1 MEFDRNK
8 FASLDLETT
17 GDEPAFGLQPWRVAQ
32 GRATIRCMSVA
43 HYDEQGKMSVLG
55 ELDPDADQIVE
66 WLRWVAQTNR
76 TVIAWN
82 APFDISW
89 LLAYGLA
96 DEVNAV
102 RWWDGMLIW
111 KHATCEPEY
120 DIKGEKRKGYRLEDA
135 VKEFYPQH
143 AAFKGITNF
152 HSTDPEELK
161 ALMVRNKMDAA
172 LTLRLAEQFF
182 NMLNEQQQ
190 KAMTVEAA
198 SLVPVARA
206 NLTGLYAN
214 PERIA
219 EQSVKL
225 INTAEE
231 NLAKLREYGATPEI
245 LGSPSQLASLMYD
258 AWGLP
263 ILKRTTTGKPS
274 TDQETLFELAPS
286 DERAQMI
293 RDYREAGNL
302 NTKFVGNI
310 ADSLAYNGDGYTRPA
325 AKVYGT
331 YSGRM
336 TYSSKQGKGKTE
348 VQTGFALHQMKN
360 DRDIR
365 SIIEPPPGYD
375 IVEFDAAN
383 QEFRLMAILSGDE
396 TMLRLCMPGQDPHGY
411 MGSQISRVNYDWLR
425 EANTDESHPEH
436 KLAKQ
441 YRKVGKF
448 ANLAFQYRVGA
459 KKATVTA
466 RVKHGLDVQ
475 EPFVKGVQRTYLN
488 TYKKMK
494 PYWSNSIRR
503 CQLKGYAE
511 TLAGRRVQLKQ
522 NWNGP
527 LGWSLESTS
536 INFPIQGSGADQKY
550 LAIACL
556 KPALTKYGGFFYFEL
571 HDGIFFILP
580 KDKSAH
586 AVQEMK
592 AVLNNLP
599 YKKAWNFVSPIPLPW
614 DCKIGSSWGN
624 MKEVK

>member
-1 MEFDRNK
+1 MEFDRSK
-8 FASLDLETT
+8 YASLDLETT
-17 GDEPAFGLQPWRVAQ
+17 GDEDAFGLQPWRVAQ
-32 GRATIRCMSVA
+32 DKATIRAMSVA
-43 HYDEQGKMSVLG
+43 HYGDDGKMVVKG
-55 ELDPDADQIVE
+55 ELDPDADQIGE
-66 WLRWVAQTNR
+66 WLEWVAQTNR

-89 LLAYGLA
+89 LLAYGLEK
-96 DEVNAV
+96 EVNAV

-111 KHATCEPEY
+111 KHACCEPEY
-120 DIKGEKRKGYRLEDA
+120 DIKGEKRKGYKLEDA
-135 VKEFYPQH
+135 VKEYYPQH
-143 AAFKGITNF
+143 VEFKKITDF
-152 HSTDPEELK
+152 HTTDPVELRR
-161 ALMVRNKMDAA
+161 LLVRNKMDAA
-172 LTLRLAEQFF
+172 MTLRLGERFF
-182 NMLNEQQQ
+182 KMLEPTQQ
-190 KAMTVEAA
+190 KPMIIEAA
-198 SLVPVARA
+198 SLVPVAHANLHGLRA
-206 NLTGLYAN
+206 NR
-214 PERIA
+214 ERLA
-219 EQSVKL
+219 EQSTKL

-245 LGSPSQLASLMYD
+245 LSSPKQLSILMYD

-263 ILKRTTTGKPS
+263 ILKRTPSGLPS

-293 RDYREAGNL
+293 RDWREAGNL

-310 ADSLAYNGDGYTRPA
+310 VESLAYNGDDYTRPA
-325 AKVYGT
+325 AKVFGT

-336 TYSSKQGKGKTE
+336 TYSSKQGKGKAE

-360 DRDIR
+360 DKEIR
-365 SIIEPPPGYD
+365 STIEPPPGFD

-411 MGSQISRVNYDWLR
+411 MGSRIGKSDYDWLR
-425 EANTDESHPEH
+425 EANGDESHPEH

-441 YRKVGKF
+441 HRKVGKF
-448 ANLAFQYRVGA
+448 ANLAFQYRVGS

-475 EPFVKGVQRTYLN
+475 EPFVKNVQTTYLN

-494 PYWSNSIRR
+494 PYWNNSIRK

-511 TLAGRRVQLKQ
+511 TLAGRRVQLNQ

-527 LGWSLESTS
+527 LGWSLESTA
-536 INFPIQGSGADQKY
+536 INFPIQGTGADQKY

-556 KPALTKYGGFFYFEL
+556 KPVLTKFGGFFYFEL

-580 KDKSAH
+580 KDKSAQ

-592 AVLNNLP
+592 AVLSNLP
-599 YKKAWNFVSPIPLPW
+599 YKKAWNFVPPIPLPW
-614 DCKIGSSWGN
+614 DCKIGSAWGN